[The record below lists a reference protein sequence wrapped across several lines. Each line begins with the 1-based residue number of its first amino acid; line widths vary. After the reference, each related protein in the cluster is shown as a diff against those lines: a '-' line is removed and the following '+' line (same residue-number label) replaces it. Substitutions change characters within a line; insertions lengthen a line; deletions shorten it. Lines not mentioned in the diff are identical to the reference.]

1 MLESTKRKGGE
12 PDMFEQIE
20 EKKWAAQKLRQM
32 WQGNLVIMI
41 SVIFMVVVVVIM
53 LMSAMTNPLTMYVG
67 GGLEF
72 TLVMTLLST
81 LAMTVGMII
90 YLVGLYGLRNIQPEY
105 RTAFQCWLV
114 SFVLNLISS
123 LAGEGSLIAS
133 ILDLATTVLN
143 LVVLWLVLQATNR
156 LMEEI
161 SRDDVIQ
168 RGRTVWTLNV
178 ISTVCAVVVALI
190 PIKAAAGAAL
200 ALTISLAALA
210 VSVVAG
216 FWYLGY
222 LGRAATALTE
232 NMW

>member
-1 MLESTKRKGGE
+1 
-12 PDMFEQIE
+12 MFEQME
-20 EKKWAAQKLRQM
+20 QRRLAAQKLRQM
-32 WQGNLVIMI
+32 WQGNLVSMV
-41 SVIFMVVVVVIM
+41 SVILMVVMSVIM
-53 LMSAMTNPLTMYVG
+53 LMSAMTNPLAMYVG
-67 GGLEF
+67 GGLGF
-72 TLVMTLLST
+72 TMFLTLLSAV
-81 LAMTVGMII
+81 AMIVGEII
-90 YLVGLYGLRNIQPEY
+90 CLVGLYGLRNVQPEY

-123 LAGEGSLIAS
+123 LVGEESLISSA
-133 ILDLATTVLN
+133 LDLAVTVLN

-168 RGRTVWTLNV
+168 RGRTVWTLNL

-190 PIKAAAGAAL
+190 PIEAAAGAAL

-210 VSVVAG
+210 VSVVAD

>member
-1 MLESTKRKGGE
+1 
-12 PDMFEQIE
+12 MFEQME
-20 EKKWAAQKLRQM
+20 QRRLASQKLRQM
-32 WQGNLVIMI
+32 WQGNLVIMV
-41 SVIFMVVVVVIM
+41 SVIFMVVMVVIM
-53 LMSAMTNPLTMYVG
+53 LMSVMTNPLAMYVG
-67 GGLEF
+67 GGLGF
-72 TLVMTLLST
+72 TLFLTLLST
-81 LAMTVGMII
+81 VAMIVGEII

-123 LAGEGSLIAS
+123 LVGEESLISSA
-133 ILDLATTVLN
+133 LDLAGTVLN

-168 RGRTVWTLNV
+168 RGRTVWILNL

-190 PIKAAAGAAL
+190 PIKAATGAAL

-210 VSVVAG
+210 VSVVAD

>member
-1 MLESTKRKGGE
+1 
-12 PDMFEQIE
+12 MFEQME
-20 EKKWAAQKLRQM
+20 QRRLASQKLRQM

-90 YLVGLYGLRNIQPEY
+90 YLVGLYGLRNVQPEY

-143 LVVLWLVLQATNR
+143 LVVLWLVLTATNR

-161 SRDDVIQ
+161 SRDDVI
-168 RGRTVWTLNV
+168 RWGRTVWILNL
-178 ISTVCAVVVALI
+178 ISTVCSVVVALI
-190 PIKAAAGAAL
+190 PIEVATGAAL

-210 VSVVAG
+210 VSVVAD

>member
-1 MLESTKRKGGE
+1 
-12 PDMFEQIE
+12 MFEQME
-20 EKKWAAQKLRQM
+20 QRKLAAQKLRQM

-67 GGLEF
+67 GGMEF

-90 YLVGLYGLRNIQPEY
+90 YLVGLYGLRNVQPEY

-143 LVVLWLVLQATNR
+143 LVVLWLVLTATNR

-168 RGRTVWTLNV
+168 WGRTVWILNL
-178 ISTVCAVVVALI
+178 ISTVCSVVVALI
-190 PIKAAAGAAL
+190 PIEVATGAAL

-210 VSVVAG
+210 VSVVAD

-222 LGRAATALTE
+222 LGQAATALTE

>member
-1 MLESTKRKGGE
+1 
-12 PDMFEQIE
+12 MFEQME
-20 EKKWAAQKLRQM
+20 QRKLAAQKLRQM

-53 LMSAMTNPLTMYVG
+53 LMSAMTNPFTMYVG

-90 YLVGLYGLRNIQPEY
+90 YLVGLYGLEY

-143 LVVLWLVLQATNR
+143 LVVLWLVLTATNR

-168 RGRTVWTLNV
+168 RGRTVWLLNV

-190 PIKAAAGAAL
+190 PIEAAAGAAL

-210 VSVVAG
+210 VSVVAD

>member
-32 WQGNLVIMI
+32 WQGNLVLMAAT
-41 SVIFMVVVVVIM
+41 IFMIVMLVIM
-53 LMSAMTNPLTMYVG
+53 LMTAAADPFTMYVG
-67 GGLEF
+67 GGLGF
-72 TLVMTLLST
+72 TLFLTLLST
-81 LAMTVGMII
+81 VAMIVGEII

-123 LAGEGSLIAS
+123 LVGEESLISSA
-133 ILDLATTVLN
+133 LDLAGTVLN

>member
-1 MLESTKRKGGE
+1 
-12 PDMFEQIE
+12 MFEQME
-20 EKKWAAQKLRQM
+20 QRKLAAQKLRQM

-90 YLVGLYGLRNIQPEY
+90 YLVGLYGLRNVQPEY

-114 SFVLNLISS
+114 SLVLGLISG

-143 LVVLWLVLQATNR
+143 LVVLWLVLTATNR

-168 RGRTVWTLNV
+168 WGRTVWILNL

-190 PIKAAAGAAL
+190 PIEVATGAAL

-210 VSVVAG
+210 VSVVAD

-222 LGRAATALTE
+222 LGQAATALTE

>member
-1 MLESTKRKGGE
+1 
-12 PDMFEQIE
+12 MFEQIE

-41 SVIFMVVVVVIM
+41 SVIFMVVMVVIM
-53 LMSAMTNPLTMYVG
+53 LMSVMTNPLAMYVG
-67 GGLEF
+67 GGLGF
-72 TLVMTLLST
+72 TLFLTLLST
-81 LAMTVGMII
+81 VAMIVGEII

-114 SFVLNLISS
+114 SLVLGLISG
-123 LAGEGSLIAS
+123 LMGEGSLIAS

-143 LVVLWLVLQATNR
+143 LAVLWLVLTATNR

-161 SRDDVIQ
+161 SREDVVQ
-168 RGRTVWTLNV
+168 RGRTVWILNLV
-178 ISTVCAVVVALI
+178 STVCSVVVALI
-190 PIKAAAGAAL
+190 PIEVATGAAL

-210 VSVVAG
+210 VSVVAD

>member
-1 MLESTKRKGGE
+1 
-12 PDMFEQIE
+12 MFEQIE

-32 WQGNLVIMI
+32 WQGNLVLMAAT
-41 SVIFMVVVVVIM
+41 IFMIVMLVIM
-53 LMSAMTNPLTMYVG
+53 LMTAAADPFTMYVG
-67 GGLEF
+67 GGLGF
-72 TLVMTLLST
+72 ALFLTLLST
-81 LAMTVGMII
+81 VAMIVGEII

-123 LAGEGSLIAS
+123 QAGEDSLIAS
-133 ILDLATTVLN
+133 LLDLATTVLN
-143 LVVLWLVLQATNR
+143 LVVLWLVLTATNR

-161 SRDDVIQ
+161 SREDVVQ
-168 RGRTVWTLNV
+168 RGRTVWILNLV
-178 ISTVCAVVVALI
+178 STVCSVVVALI
-190 PIKAAAGAAL
+190 PVEVATGAAL

-210 VSVVAG
+210 VSVVAD

>member
-1 MLESTKRKGGE
+1 MLEQMEQRKL
-12 PDMFEQIE
+12 
-20 EKKWAAQKLRQM
+20 AAQKLRQM

-143 LVVLWLVLQATNR
+143 LVVLWLVLTATNR

-168 RGRTVWTLNV
+168 WGRTVWILNL

-190 PIKAAAGAAL
+190 PIEVATGAAL

-232 NMW
+232 DMW

>member
-1 MLESTKRKGGE
+1 
-12 PDMFEQIE
+12 MFEQME
-20 EKKWAAQKLRQM
+20 QRRLAAQKLRQM

-41 SVIFMVVVVVIM
+41 SVIFMVVMVVIM
-53 LMSAMTNPLTMYVG
+53 LMSAMTNPLAMYVG
-67 GGLEF
+67 GGLGF
-72 TLVMTLLST
+72 TLFLTLLST
-81 LAMTVGMII
+81 VAMIVGEII
-90 YLVGLYGLRNIQPEY
+90 YLVGLYGLRNVQPEY

-143 LVVLWLVLQATNR
+143 LMVLWLVLTATNR

-161 SRDDVIQ
+161 SREDVVQ
-168 RGRTVWTLNV
+168 RGRTVWILNL

-190 PIKAAAGAAL
+190 PIEAATGAAL

>member
-1 MLESTKRKGGE
+1 
-12 PDMFEQIE
+12 MFEQME
-20 EKKWAAQKLRQM
+20 QRKLAAQKLRQM

-41 SVIFMVVVVVIM
+41 SVIFMLFIVVIM
-53 LMSAMTNPLTMYVG
+53 LMNTMTNPFAMYVG

-72 TLVMTLLST
+72 TVVMTLLST

-90 YLVGLYGLRNIQPEY
+90 YLVGLYGLRNVQPEY

-114 SFVLNLISS
+114 SLVLGLISG
-123 LAGEGSLIAS
+123 LMGEGSLIAS

-143 LVVLWLVLQATNR
+143 LAVLWLVLTATNR

-161 SRDDVIQ
+161 SREDVVQ
-168 RGRTVWTLNV
+168 RGRT
-178 ISTVCAVVVALI
+178 VVVALI
-190 PIKAAAGAAL
+190 PIEVATGAAL

-210 VSVVAG
+210 VSVVAD

>member
-1 MLESTKRKGGE
+1 
-12 PDMFEQIE
+12 MFEQME
-20 EKKWAAQKLRQM
+20 QRRLAAQKLRQM

-41 SVIFMVVVVVIM
+41 SVIFMVVMVVIM
-53 LMSAMTNPLTMYVG
+53 LMSVMTNPLAMYVG
-67 GGLEF
+67 GGLGF
-72 TLVMTLLST
+72 TLFLTLLST
-81 LAMTVGMII
+81 VAMIVGEII

-143 LVVLWLVLQATNR
+143 LAVLWLVLTATNR

-168 RGRTVWTLNV
+168 RGRTVWILNL

-190 PIKAAAGAAL
+190 PIKAATGAAL

>member
-1 MLESTKRKGGE
+1 
-12 PDMFEQIE
+12 MFEQME
-20 EKKWAAQKLRQM
+20 QRKLAAQKLRQM

-143 LVVLWLVLQATNR
+143 LAVLWLVLTATNR

-168 RGRTVWTLNV
+168 RGRTVWILNL

-190 PIKAAAGAAL
+190 PIEVATGAAL

>member
-1 MLESTKRKGGE
+1 
-12 PDMFEQIE
+12 MFEQME
-20 EKKWAAQKLRQM
+20 QRRLASQKLRQM

-41 SVIFMVVVVVIM
+41 SVIFMVVMVVIM
-53 LMSAMTNPLTMYVG
+53 LMSVMTNPLAMYVG
-67 GGLEF
+67 GGLGF
-72 TLVMTLLST
+72 TLFLTLLST
-81 LAMTVGMII
+81 VAMIVGEII

-123 LAGEGSLIAS
+123 LVGEESLISSA
-133 ILDLATTVLN
+133 LDLAGTVLN

-168 RGRTVWTLNV
+168 WGRTVWILNL

-190 PIKAAAGAAL
+190 PIKAAAGTAL

>member
-1 MLESTKRKGGE
+1 MLEQMEQRKL
-12 PDMFEQIE
+12 
-20 EKKWAAQKLRQM
+20 AAQKLRQM

-90 YLVGLYGLRNIQPEY
+90 YLVGLYGLRNVQPEY

-114 SFVLNLISS
+114 SLVLGLISG
-123 LAGEGSLIAS
+123 LMGEGSLIAS

-143 LVVLWLVLQATNR
+143 LVVLWLVLTATNR

-161 SRDDVIQ
+161 SREDVVQ
-168 RGRTVWTLNV
+168 RGRTVWILNLV
-178 ISTVCAVVVALI
+178 STVCSVVVALI
-190 PIKAAAGAAL
+190 PVEVATGAAL

-210 VSVVAG
+210 VSVVAD

-222 LGRAATALTE
+222 LGWAATALTE

>member
-1 MLESTKRKGGE
+1 
-12 PDMFEQIE
+12 MFEQIE

-53 LMSAMTNPLTMYVG
+53 LMSAMTNPITMYVG

-143 LVVLWLVLQATNR
+143 LAVLWLVLTATNR

>member
-1 MLESTKRKGGE
+1 
-12 PDMFEQIE
+12 MFEQME
-20 EKKWAAQKLRQM
+20 QRRLASQKLRQM

-41 SVIFMVVVVVIM
+41 SVIFMVVMVVIM
-53 LMSAMTNPLTMYVG
+53 LMSVMTNPLAMYVG
-67 GGLEF
+67 GGLGF
-72 TLVMTLLST
+72 TLFLTLLST
-81 LAMTVGMII
+81 VAMIVGEII

-123 LAGEGSLIAS
+123 LVGEESLISSA
-133 ILDLATTVLN
+133 LDLAGTVLN

-168 RGRTVWTLNV
+168 RGRTVWILNL

-190 PIKAAAGAAL
+190 PIEAATGAAL

>member
-1 MLESTKRKGGE
+1 
-12 PDMFEQIE
+12 MFEQME
-20 EKKWAAQKLRQM
+20 QRKLAAQKLRQM

-222 LGRAATALTE
+222 LGRPATALTE